1 MNISLFNVV
10 LLWHR
15 PWRQHS
21 ELPLI
26 RAQDLKWSGPMRV
39 DHSGLAASLLST
51 CLVSAAEDNY
61 LSWLSLHLAWSLSLP
76 GLGWAPLGFNE
87 INKLTLRIA
96 IFSPHYTTN
105 YGWISINCKKYI
117 MLYLAPAQY
126 TPPPPPPTPRLAQW
140 TPPSCSW
147 DLSCVSLLLSKISIN
162 HSENIWSTEQ
172 ISRLELG
179 LLALPQFP
187 VFYH

>member
-51 CLVSAAEDNY
+51 CLVSTAEDNY

-96 IFSPHYTTN
+96 IFSPHY
-105 YGWISINCKKYI
+105 
-117 MLYLAPAQY
+117 YLAPAQY

-147 DLSCVSLLLSKISIN
+147 GLSCVSFLLSKISIN

-172 ISRLELG
+172 I
-179 LLALPQFP
+179 
-187 VFYH
+187 